1 MSVPFALV
9 ICTRV
14 KGRERE
20 REGDRER
27 VREIERIRE
36 RVRDNHAVVK
46 VQYLHHIKS
55 TVKCNTR
62 KKRHRSTILAIQSNV
77 AHSLV

>member
-14 KGRERE
+14 NGRERG

-27 VREIERIRE
+27 EREIERNRE

-46 VQYLHHIKS
+46 VQYFYHIKS
-55 TVKCNTR
+55 TEKGNTR
-62 KKRHRSTILAIQSNV
+62 KKRHRFTILQQYKAM
-77 AHSLV
+77 